1 MNLDDEEQRE
11 QGLGSGNPLP
21 PADWTGFGHSA
32 GVEALYAEHQPALA
46 RYLRRRAPGQ
56 DVGDLVQE
64 CFRRL
69 AAQSGA
75 TLALIEKPGAYL
87 VRTARNLLT
96 DRARTEDV
104 QLLSHHHSFE
114 DEDIAGPDPH
124 AALEAREALRRVE
137 RAISRL
143 KPQTG
148 SIFVMHRFDGLSYE
162 EIAAAKGITVKGV
175 EWHIAQAM
183 IAIRKAR
190 ADHK

>member
-1 MNLDDEEQRE
+1 MDFDDEQSSRRGPG
-11 QGLGSGNPLP
+11 QGDPSP
-21 PADWTGFGHSA
+21 PDDWAGFTNGA
-32 GVEALYAEHQPALA
+32 GMEAIYAAHQPALT
-46 RYLRRRAPGQ
+46 RYLRRRAPLQ

-69 AAQSGA
+69 AARKNRA
-75 TLALIEKPGAYL
+75 PAAIDEPGAYL
-87 VRTARNLLT
+87 VGIARNIVV
-96 DRARTEDV
+96 DRARAAEAG
-104 QLLSHHHSFE
+104 QHAAHHSF
-114 DEDIAGPDPH
+114 DEADVAGPDPH
-124 AALEAREALRRVE
+124 VALEARDTMRRVE
-137 RAISRL
+137 RAIARL

-183 IAIRKAR
+183 IAIRRAR